1 MNDKN
6 FDIYLEF
13 QYSKLNLA
21 AFDKI
26 SNKLEYNKEQLYKS
40 YPNNNEEINFN
51 ELKKL
56 VEENIHKIEKS
67 INEFV
72 KDIYLIIETPETMTI
87 KISVSK
93 HNEGKRI
100 IKEDVMYLIQD
111 AKQQILKSYSGIEII
126 HIIVEKYVLDN
137 FDYDFLPLE
146 KECKKFSIDIMFICF
161 PKDLL
166 INFEKFF
173 SKQQISINK
182 FICFNY
188 LKKFNSNNI
197 KKNTCI
203 LGREIVNGINKQ
215 EVVSIPRIVKKKG
228 FFEKL
233 FYFFR

>member
-1 MNDKN
+1 MNDKK

-21 AFDKI
+21 AFDKM
-26 SNKLEYNKEQLYKS
+26 SDKLEYNKEQLYKS
-40 YPNNNEEINFN
+40 YLSNKEDINFN

-56 VEENIHKIEKS
+56 VEENIHQMEKS
-67 INEFV
+67 IDEFV

-87 KISVSK
+87 KISVLK
-93 HNEGKRI
+93 YNEGKRLI
-100 IKEDVMYLIQD
+100 REDVMYLVQD
-111 AKQQILKSYSGIEII
+111 AKQQILKSNSNIEVI
-126 HIIVEKYVLDN
+126 HIIVEKYILDN
-137 FDYDFLPLE
+137 FDYNFLPLE
-146 KECKKFSIDIMFICF
+146 KECKKFSIDIMFVCF

-197 KKNTCI
+197 TKNSCI

-215 EVVSIPRIVKKKG
+215 EVVSIPKIVKKKG

-233 FYFFR
+233 FHFFR

>member
-21 AFDKI
+21 AFDKK
-26 SNKLEYNKEQLYKS
+26 SDKLEYNKEQLYKS
-40 YPNNNEEINFN
+40 YLSNKEDINFN

-56 VEENIHKIEKS
+56 VEENIHQMEKS
-67 INEFV
+67 IDEFV

-87 KISVSK
+87 KISVLK
-93 HNEGKRI
+93 YNEGKRLI
-100 IKEDVMYLIQD
+100 REDVMYLIQD
-111 AKQQILKSYSGIEII
+111 AKQQILKSNSNIEVI
-126 HIIVEKYVLDN
+126 HIIVEKYILDN
-137 FDYDFLPLE
+137 FDYNFLPLE
-146 KECKKFSIDIMFICF
+146 KECKKFSIDIMFVCF

-197 KKNTCI
+197 TKNSCI

-215 EVVSIPRIVKKKG
+215 EVVSIPKIVKKKG
-228 FFEKL
+228 FFEKFFQL
-233 FYFFR
+233 FS

>member
-21 AFDKI
+21 AFDKK
-26 SNKLEYNKEQLYKS
+26 SDKLEYNKEQLYKS
-40 YPNNNEEINFN
+40 YLSNKEDINFN

-56 VEENIHKIEKS
+56 VEENIHQMEKS
-67 INEFV
+67 IDEFV

-87 KISVSK
+87 KISVLK
-93 HNEGKRI
+93 YNEGKRLI
-100 IKEDVMYLIQD
+100 REDVMYLIQD
-111 AKQQILKSYSGIEII
+111 AKQQILKSNSNIEVI
-126 HIIVEKYVLDN
+126 HIIVEKYILDN
-137 FDYDFLPLE
+137 FDYNFLPLE
-146 KECKKFSIDIMFICF
+146 KECKKFSIDIMFVCF

-197 KKNTCI
+197 TKNSCI

-215 EVVSIPRIVKKKG
+215 EVVSIPKIVKKKG

-233 FYFFR
+233 FHFFR

>member
-6 FDIYLEF
+6 FDIYFEF
-13 QYSKLNLA
+13 NYSNLNLA

-26 SNKLEYNKEQLYKS
+26 TGKLEYYKEQPYNS
-40 YPNNNEEINFN
+40 FIENNNINFD

-56 VEENIHKIEKS
+56 VEQSIHQVEKS
-67 INEFV
+67 TDEFI
-72 KDIYLIIETPETMTI
+72 KDIFLIIETPETMTV

-93 HNEGKRI
+93 YNEGKKI
-100 IKEDVMYLIQD
+100 IKEDIMYLVQD
-111 AKQQILKSYSGIEII
+111 AKQQILKSYTDLDVL

-137 FDYDFLPLE
+137 LEHDFLPL
-146 KECKKFSIDIMFICF
+146 KQGCKKFSIDVKFICF

-166 INFEKFF
+166 INFVKLF
-173 SKQQISINK
+173 SKQQIFINK

-188 LKKFNSNNI
+188 IKKFNQNNMT
-197 KKNTCI
+197 KNPCI

-215 EVVSIPRIVKKKG
+215 EVVLIPKVVKKKG

-233 FYFFR
+233 FHFFR

>member
-21 AFDKI
+21 AFDKM
-26 SNKLEYNKEQLYKS
+26 SDKLEYNKEQLYKS
-40 YPNNNEEINFN
+40 YLSNKEDINFN

-56 VEENIHKIEKS
+56 VEENIHQMEKS
-67 INEFV
+67 IDEFV

-87 KISVSK
+87 KISVLK
-93 HNEGKRI
+93 YNEGKRLI
-100 IKEDVMYLIQD
+100 REDVMYLIQD
-111 AKQQILKSYSGIEII
+111 AKQQILKSNSNIEVI
-126 HIIVEKYVLDN
+126 HIIVEKYILDN
-137 FDYDFLPLE
+137 FDYNFLPLE
-146 KECKKFSIDIMFICF
+146 KECKKFSIDIMFVCF

-197 KKNTCI
+197 TKNSCI

-215 EVVSIPRIVKKKG
+215 EVVSIPKIVKKKG

-233 FYFFR
+233 FHFFR

>member
-1 MNDKN
+1 MSDKN

-21 AFDKI
+21 AFDKM
-26 SNKLEYNKEQLYKS
+26 SDKLEYNKEQLYKS
-40 YPNNNEEINFN
+40 YLSNKEDINFN

-56 VEENIHKIEKS
+56 VEENIHQMEKS
-67 INEFV
+67 IDEFV

-87 KISVSK
+87 KISVLK
-93 HNEGKRI
+93 YNEGKRLI
-100 IKEDVMYLIQD
+100 REDVMYLVQD
-111 AKQQILKSYSGIEII
+111 AKQQILKSNSNIEVI
-126 HIIVEKYVLDN
+126 HIIVEKYILDN
-137 FDYDFLPLE
+137 FDYNFLPLE
-146 KECKKFSIDIMFICF
+146 KECKKFSIDIMFVCF

-197 KKNTCI
+197 TKNSCI

-215 EVVSIPRIVKKKG
+215 EVVSIPREPKRKG

-233 FYFFR
+233 FHFFK

>member
-21 AFDKI
+21 AFDKM
-26 SNKLEYNKEQLYKS
+26 SDKLEYNKEQLYKS
-40 YPNNNEEINFN
+40 YLSNKEDINFN

-56 VEENIHKIEKS
+56 VEENIHQMEKS
-67 INEFV
+67 IDEFV

-87 KISVSK
+87 KISVLK
-93 HNEGKRI
+93 YNEGKRLI
-100 IKEDVMYLIQD
+100 REDVMYLVQD
-111 AKQQILKSYSGIEII
+111 AKQQILKSNSNIEVI
-126 HIIVEKYVLDN
+126 HIIVEKYILDN
-137 FDYDFLPLE
+137 FDYNFLPLE
-146 KECKKFSIDIMFICF
+146 KECKKFSIDIMFVCF

-197 KKNTCI
+197 TKNSCI

-215 EVVSIPRIVKKKG
+215 EVVSIPKIVKKKG

-233 FYFFR
+233 FHFFR